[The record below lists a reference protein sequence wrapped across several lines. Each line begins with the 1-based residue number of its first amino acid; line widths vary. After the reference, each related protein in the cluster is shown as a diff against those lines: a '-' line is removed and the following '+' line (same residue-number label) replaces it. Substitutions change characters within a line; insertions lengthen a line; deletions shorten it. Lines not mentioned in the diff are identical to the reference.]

1 MSVLMFVFA
10 RQMMGVFTSDPEVI
24 DIGVT
29 CLYVIMPVQW
39 SYIMTSVHLSML
51 QAMKRPMYGFFESM
65 FRKVIL
71 PIPLFALF
79 VWQWQMPIVWIWY
92 AVAVTNVFMTMVTVV
107 LGQKVLRS
115 VSRG

>member
-1 MSVLMFVFA
+1 
-10 RQMMGVFTSDPEVI
+10 
-24 DIGVT
+24 
-29 CLYVIMPVQW
+29 
-39 SYIMTSVHLSML
+39 ML

-79 VWQWQMPIVWIWY
+79 VWQWQMPVEWIWY

-107 LGQKVLRS
+107 LGQRVLRS
-115 VSRG
+115 ASNR